1 MESSISELQ
10 KKEFYETRN
19 KNAFK
24 LEKRISPSEEN
35 IHGKD
40 AHDLIKEI
48 DNLQRMIVTELK
60 IS

>member
-24 LEKRISPSEEN
+24 SDKRISPNEEY
-35 IHGKD
+35 IHGKNAD
-40 AHDLIKEI
+40 DLIKEI
-48 DNLQRMIVTELK
+48 DNLQRLIMTE
-60 IS
+60 

>member
-24 LEKRISPSEEN
+24 REKRISPYEES

-40 AHDLIKEI
+40 EHDLIKEI
-48 DNLQRMIVTELK
+48 GNL
-60 IS
+60 